1 MRAVLTAHST
11 GEPVVL
17 VSRLRRDWSPHDGF
31 AMASPNP
38 TPTSAVPPKVRRSR
52 EIVLSTSLELVD
64 AEGLDALTMRR
75 LGQEPGRDPMS
86 LYRYAAN
93 RTALQDGV
101 AETVLNELAIFADD
115 PDWQAQ
121 LRKSPTTCGSWP
133 CGIPTSSRCWSPG
146 HCPHRWVCTHWA
158 PSGPSNRSWHCS

>member
-1 MRAVLTAHST
+1 
-11 GEPVVL
+11 
-17 VSRLRRDWSPHDGF
+17 
-31 AMASPNP
+31 MASPNP

-52 EIVLSTSLELVD
+52 EIVLSISLELVD

-75 LGQEPGRDPMS
+75 LGQEPGRNPMS

-146 HCPHRWVCTHWA
+146 HCPHRWVCAHWA